1 MTLLETAAAL
11 RARDVSSVELT
22 RQALAA
28 IDKQKALNAFLAVTG
43 DSALASAKEADKE
56 LRAGNDRGPLHGIPI
71 ALKDLFDTKG
81 VPTTAGSRVFENRIP
96 DEDST
101 VTAKL
106 AAAGAIMVGKTN
118 QHEFAY
124 GITSDNP
131 HYGAVRN
138 PWDLERSPGGSSGG
152 SGAAV
157 AAGIV
162 TMAMGTD
169 TGGSIRIPA
178 SFCGCVGLKPTF
190 GRVSK
195 HGVLALGYTLDH
207 MGPLTQTVRD
217 TAVTMN
223 VIAGH
228 DPRDISSS
236 TQPVEDYLPGEAPS
250 IAEVRVGLP
259 DNFYLERADPEVV
272 TAVHRMAALAESLG
286 AHIVR
291 VRVPDIDALNAVARV
306 LLLCEASAALEPYLG
321 RRDLFGADVLALL
334 DQGRLLPATDYI
346 HAQRLRSLYRDQFK
360 ALWRDIDCLFT
371 PATPTPAPKIGQ
383 YTIELGGKTEDVRL
397 ATTAMLRGINA
408 VGLPALSLP
417 SGLSKGN
424 LPMGLQVV
432 GPAFSEALLLRVG
445 AALEDERGPF
455 PGPPV
460 V

>member
-1 MTLLETAAAL
+1 MTLLEAAAAL
-11 RARDVSSVELT
+11 RARKVSSVELT
-22 RQALAA
+22 RASLAA
-28 IDKQKALNAFLAVTG
+28 IETQKALNAFLAIPAEA
-43 DSALASAKEADKE
+43 ALESAKEADKE
-56 LRAGNDRGPLHGIPI
+56 LRSGRDRGPLHGVPI

-81 VPTTAGSRVFENRIP
+81 VPTTAGSRVFEHRIP
-96 DEDST
+96 AEDST

-106 AAAGAIMVGKTN
+106 AAAGAVLIGKTN

-131 HYGAVRN
+131 HFGAVRN

-157 AAGIV
+157 ASGIV
-162 TMAMGTD
+162 AMAMGTD

-195 HGVLALGYTLDH
+195 YGVLPLGFTLDH
-207 MGPLTQTVRD
+207 IGPLTRTVRD

-223 VIAGH
+223 AIAGH
-228 DPRDISSS
+228 DPRDVSSS
-236 TQPVEDYLPGEAPS
+236 AHPVEDYFPGPAPS
-250 IAEVRVGLP
+250 IAGLRIGLP
-259 DNFYLERADPEVV
+259 DNFYLEHADPEVA

-286 AHIVR
+286 ARIVH
-291 VRVPDIDALNAVARV
+291 VRVPDIGALNAVARV
-306 LLLCEASAALEPYLG
+306 ILLCEASAALEPYLG
-321 RRDLFGADVLALL
+321 RPELFGKDVLALL

-346 HAQRLRSLYRDQFK
+346 HAQRLRSLYRDQFN
-360 ALWRDIDCLFT
+360 ALWQDTDCLFT
-371 PATPTPAPKIGQ
+371 PATPTPAPRIGQ
-383 YTIELGGKTEDVRL
+383 YSIEIAGKTEDVRL

-417 SGLSKGN
+417 SGLSEGN
-424 LPMGLQVV
+424 LPLGLQII
-432 GPAFSEALLLRVG
+432 GPAFSEALLLRTG

-455 PGPPV
+455 PLPPV